1 MFLVFLIKYKN
12 VLTLFVR
19 RMTSECL
26 AHILEH
32 TGNSQARGWGWN
44 SVGKEFAQRAG
55 SLGLMPSSVVHSCNS
70 NTGEGAAGRWK
81 AQSHLWLCDDYDASL
96 GYMRP
101 CVGEGDK
108 KGRKQTRWEFRNR
121 KNGNKTS
128 CGPKRQA
135 TSWRLDS
142 LFAARIASLHK
153 TPWVLLRS
161 EPSFSPGSR
170 SPRLLIFWVRWEFSL
185 QQP

>member
-101 CVGEGDK
+101 
-108 KGRKQTRWEFRNR
+108 
-121 KNGNKTS
+121 
-128 CGPKRQA
+128 
-135 TSWRLDS
+135 
-142 LFAARIASLHK
+142 
-153 TPWVLLRS
+153 
-161 EPSFSPGSR
+161 
-170 SPRLLIFWVRWEFSL
+170 
-185 QQP
+185 